1 MPLFWPARLLRGD
14 SYGYEINKVISTL
27 SSGRFELKEATL
39 YTAFKRLE
47 EQGYIASYWGNSGAG
62 ARRRY
67 YTITP
72 SGRLASKRLAALLH
86 HHPIRPSGQ
95 QAIGRGMARNQG
107 DHGQAIGIGGRIMRE
122 QLIQYVELLFAGARD
137 CEDVKQEILQNTLD
151 RYDDLIAEG
160 KVPEAA
166 YRLAITGIGDINEI
180 LGSQPSH
187 AAPQPNQSGPEVDSD
202 KYRRLQRPEAAYR
215 LAITGIGDINE
226 ILGSQPS
233 HAAPQPNQSGPEVD
247 SDKYR
252 RLQRGIAIACFILC
266 PVPLLLC
273 VVEGQVMIGITMMLV
288 LIAVGTM
295 LMVVS
300 GKDQAQLPRR
310 HSSLFVSIAMS
321 LLWPLTTIVYFLISF
336 STGAWHLTWLVFP
349 IAGAISAVI
358 RAIEDWKEENN
369 HEA

>member
-1 MPLFWPARLLRGD
+1 M
-14 SYGYEINKVISTL
+14 
-27 SSGRFELKEATL
+27 
-39 YTAFKRLE
+39 
-47 EQGYIASYWGNSGAG
+47 
-62 ARRRY
+62 
-67 YTITP
+67 
-72 SGRLASKRLAALLH
+72 
-86 HHPIRPSGQ
+86 
-95 QAIGRGMARNQG
+95 
-107 DHGQAIGIGGRIMRE
+107 
-122 QLIQYVELLFAGARD
+122 
-137 CEDVKQEILQNTLD
+137 KQEILQNSLD

-160 KVPEAA
+160 KV
-166 YRLAITGIGDINEI
+166 
-180 LGSQPSH
+180 
-187 AAPQPNQSGPEVDSD
+187 
-202 KYRRLQRPEAAYR
+202 PEAAYR

-273 VVEGQVMIGITMMLV
+273 VVEGQVMIGITMMLSDKYRRLQRGIAIACFILCPV
-288 LIAVGTM
+288 PLLLCVVEGQVMIGITMMLMIIAVGTM

-300 GKDQAQLPRR
+300 GKDQAQPPRR
-310 HSSLFVSIAMS
+310 HNSLFVSIAMS
-321 LLWPLTTIVYFLISF
+321 LLWPLATIVYFLISF

>member
-1 MPLFWPARLLRGD
+1 
-14 SYGYEINKVISTL
+14 
-27 SSGRFELKEATL
+27 
-39 YTAFKRLE
+39 
-47 EQGYIASYWGNSGAG
+47 
-62 ARRRY
+62 
-67 YTITP
+67 
-72 SGRLASKRLAALLH
+72 
-86 HHPIRPSGQ
+86 
-95 QAIGRGMARNQG
+95 
-107 DHGQAIGIGGRIMRE
+107 MRE

-180 LGSQPSH
+180 LGSQPSP
-187 AAPQPNQSGPEVDSD
+187 AAPQPNQRGPE
-202 KYRRLQRPEAAYR
+202 A
-215 LAITGIGDINE
+215 
-226 ILGSQPS
+226 
-233 HAAPQPNQSGPEVD
+233 D

-252 RLQRGIAIACFILC
+252 RLQRGISIACFILC

-273 VVEGQVMIGITMMLV
+273 VAEGQVMIGITMMLV

-300 GKDQAQLPRR
+300 GKDQAQPPRR
-310 HSSLFVSIAMS
+310 HNSLFVSIAMS
-321 LLWPLTTIVYFLISF
+321 LLWPLATVVYFLISF

>member
-1 MPLFWPARLLRGD
+1 
-14 SYGYEINKVISTL
+14 
-27 SSGRFELKEATL
+27 
-39 YTAFKRLE
+39 
-47 EQGYIASYWGNSGAG
+47 
-62 ARRRY
+62 
-67 YTITP
+67 
-72 SGRLASKRLAALLH
+72 
-86 HHPIRPSGQ
+86 
-95 QAIGRGMARNQG
+95 
-107 DHGQAIGIGGRIMRE
+107 MRE

-151 RYDDLIAEG
+151 RYDDLIADG

-187 AAPQPNQSGPEVDSD
+187 TAPQPNQRGS
-202 KYRRLQRPEAAYR
+202 EA
-215 LAITGIGDINE
+215 
-226 ILGSQPS
+226 
-233 HAAPQPNQSGPEVD
+233 D

-300 GKDQAQLPRR
+300 GKDQAQPPRR
-310 HSSLFVSIAMS
+310 HNSLFVSIAMS
-321 LLWPLTTIVYFLISF
+321 LLWPLATIVYFLISF

>member
-1 MPLFWPARLLRGD
+1 
-14 SYGYEINKVISTL
+14 
-27 SSGRFELKEATL
+27 
-39 YTAFKRLE
+39 
-47 EQGYIASYWGNSGAG
+47 
-62 ARRRY
+62 
-67 YTITP
+67 
-72 SGRLASKRLAALLH
+72 
-86 HHPIRPSGQ
+86 
-95 QAIGRGMARNQG
+95 
-107 DHGQAIGIGGRIMRE
+107 MRE

-202 KYRRLQRPEAAYR
+202 KYRRLQR
-215 LAITGIGDINE
+215 
-226 ILGSQPS
+226 
-233 HAAPQPNQSGPEVD
+233 
-247 SDKYR
+247 
-252 RLQRGIAIACFILC
+252 GIAIACFILC

-273 VVEGQVMIGITMMLV
+273 VVEGQVMIGITMMLMI
-288 LIAVGTM
+288 IAVGTM

-300 GKDQAQLPRR
+300 GKEQAQPPRR
-310 HSSLFVSIAMS
+310 HGSLFVSIAMS
-321 LLWPLTTIVYFLISF
+321 LLWPLATIVYFLISF

>member
-1 MPLFWPARLLRGD
+1 
-14 SYGYEINKVISTL
+14 
-27 SSGRFELKEATL
+27 
-39 YTAFKRLE
+39 
-47 EQGYIASYWGNSGAG
+47 
-62 ARRRY
+62 
-67 YTITP
+67 
-72 SGRLASKRLAALLH
+72 
-86 HHPIRPSGQ
+86 
-95 QAIGRGMARNQG
+95 
-107 DHGQAIGIGGRIMRE
+107 MRE
-122 QLIQYVELLFAGARD
+122 QLIQYVELLFAGAKN
-137 CEDVKQEILQNTLD
+137 CEDVKQEILQNSLD

-187 AAPQPNQSGPEVDSD
+187 AAPQP
-202 KYRRLQRPEAAYR
+202 
-215 LAITGIGDINE
+215 
-226 ILGSQPS
+226 
-233 HAAPQPNQSGPEVD
+233 HQSGPEVD

-288 LIAVGTM
+288 IIAVGTM

-300 GKDQAQLPRR
+300 GKDQVQPPRR
-310 HSSLFVSIAMS
+310 HNSLFVSIAMS
-321 LLWPLTTIVYFLISF
+321 LLWPLATIVYFLISF